1 MSRPRAA
8 ILLTG
13 SELLDGRTVDL
24 NGRLFGESLS
34 ARGVRVTHLLA
45 APDDDAVLDGDLRF
59 LLAAA
64 PDLLVISGGL
74 GTTHDDLTAAAVAR
88 ATGRPLAEDVA
99 ARDFVLAASRRVAE
113 RRGLSL
119 DGILEHTL
127 RQAQLPAGARAL
139 APAGV
144 APGFALEHQ
153 DTLIVA
159 LPGVP
164 GEVRVMWPA
173 VVDGLDAQGFFPAFV
188 TRRLRVYGVGEIGV
202 APVIDGAE
210 ADALEV
216 AITAGRGEVAVQ
228 MRHDATD
235 KRACRQADHLATE
248 LCAATPV
255 FSPDGRTIDEIV
267 SDLLRGRGDSVAVA
281 ESCTGGALGA
291 RITERPGSSDY
302 FAGGVI
308 SYADQV
314 KIDLIQVPAGMLA
327 RSGAVSEEVAAAMA
341 EGARAATRTEYG
353 LGITGIAGPDG
364 GSADKP
370 VGLVYVALAGGEGTT
385 VERHLF
391 PGDRQMVRQWA
402 TTAALH
408 LLRARLEA

>member
-13 SELLDGRTVDL
+13 SELLDGRSVDL

-45 APDDDAVLDGDLRF
+45 APDDDAVLGDDLRY

-88 ATGRPLAEDVA
+88 ATGKSLAEDAA
-99 ARDFVLAASRRVAE
+99 ARDYVVAASRRVAE

-119 DGILEHTL
+119 AGILEHTL
-127 RQAQLPAGARAL
+127 QQAMLPAGARAL

-144 APGFALEHQ
+144 APGFALQHQ
-153 DTLIVA
+153 GTLIVA

-173 VVDGLDAQGFFPAFV
+173 VVDELAAQGFFPAVV

-210 ADALEV
+210 TDALEV

-228 MRHDATD
+228 MRSDATD
-235 KRACRQADHLATE
+235 EHACRQADDLAAV

-267 SDLLRGRGDSVAVA
+267 ADLLRSRGESVAVA

-291 RITERPGSSDY
+291 RITERPGSSAY

-308 SYADQV
+308 SYANQV

-327 RSGAVSEEVAAAMA
+327 QYGAVSQEVAAAMA
-341 EGARAATRTEYG
+341 EGARAATRAAYG
-353 LGITGIAGPDG
+353 LAITGIAGPDG

-370 VGLVYVALAGGEGTT
+370 VGLVYVALAGGDGTT

-391 PGDRQMVRQWA
+391 PGDRRMVREWA

-408 LLRARLEA
+408 LLRARLET